1 MFFLCFLLLF
11 CFFFKLKLFYQ
22 HLFRKL
28 TKAAIKRYS
37 AKLNIYVFNLINFT
51 KLCSLLATIVNTQET
66 FQRCLKVVVKV
77 IWRRVVGNCQINVET
92 TLYMSSLKF
101 TTLNN
106 VKSTLSFSALILIT
120 LDNVETMLLFSTSSF
135 TTLINVKT
143 TWIWPFWKEQKNI
156 FELQKRVDSFD

>member
-1 MFFLCFLLLF
+1 M
-11 CFFFKLKLFYQ
+11 
-22 HLFRKL
+22 
-28 TKAAIKRYS
+28 
-37 AKLNIYVFNLINFT
+37 FNLINFA
-51 KLCSLLATIVNTQET
+51 KLCSLLATFVNTQET

-77 IWRRVVGNCQINVET
+77 IWRRDVGNCQINVET

-101 TTLNN
+101 STLNN

-143 TWIWPFWKEQKNI
+143 TWIDDHQTWSWCSETPSVKTKKDFAFLTGLFLITKLLHIDISSKNKLYSTEDLFSVVSVI
-156 FELQKRVDSFD
+156 FSI